1 MAKTTRS
8 KKENTMSSN
17 DALAALG
24 LDMDDAS
31 VSAPAVV
38 QELAV
43 TETASAAQEDTVA
56 ETAATDK
63 ADPREEVELGELELG
78 TLDHLPALTRLGN
91 RGGSKF
97 KFDELAAPEVGA
109 DGKTKYSFFAANA
122 QEGVDST
129 KIKRSVQSATTQA
142 NKRARDE
149 GSNKYFVT
157 RTENKEGKFHR
168 ILVIRTDARPEVEE
182 NEGE

>member
-1 MAKTTRS
+1 MAKSTPTTKS
-8 KKENTMSSN
+8 KNNKSSN

-24 LDMDDAS
+24 LDMDDAAETTAPAVS
-31 VSAPAVV
+31 EPAASPATEASAPAAEK
-38 QELAV
+38 QE
-43 TETASAAQEDTVA
+43 
-56 ETAATDK
+56 
-63 ADPREEVELGELELG
+63 REEVELGELEVG
-78 TLDHLPALTRLGN
+78 TLDYLPALTRLGS

-109 DGKTKYSFFAANA
+109 DGKTKYSFFAATA
-122 QEGVDST
+122 QEGVEDV

-142 NKRARDE
+142 NKRAKEE
-149 GSNKYFVT
+149 GSGKYFVT
-157 RTENKEGKFHR
+157 RTENKDGKFHR

>member
-1 MAKTTRS
+1 
-8 KKENTMSSN
+8 MSSN

-38 QELAV
+38 QEPTV
-43 TETASAAQEDTVA
+43 TETASEDTVT
-56 ETAATDK
+56 ETAAESH
-63 ADPREEVELGELELG
+63 ADAREEVDLGELEVG
-78 TLDHLPALTRLGN
+78 TIDFLPALTRLGN

-109 DGKTKYSFFAANA
+109 DGKTKYSFFAANS
-122 QEGVDST
+122 QEGVDDK

-142 NKRARDE
+142 NKRAKEE

-157 RTENKEGKFHR
+157 RTENKDGKFHR